1 MEIARF
7 CLKCVQT
14 GLLPTILMGE
24 QPFLNQTHD
33 STKHYQRSK
42 ELLGTTH
49 HFAIGFGA
57 FCTNFASITGT
68 VCALDGVYP
77 PKARFSA
84 PAVGSKLFF
93 SSFFTCKSAYSCVK
107 ITVMCTVP
115 GPQLC
120 YFAFSH
126 RAQGKLGLRFSALS
140 KAVVIFKFCTRLGPT
155 ETKKMQC
162 ASARSNVSIPICE
175 GADVPGPESLN
186 ASVSRST
193 F

>member
-7 CLKCVQT
+7 CLKCVQM

-57 FCTNFASITGT
+57 FCTNFACITGA
-68 VCALDGVYP
+68 VCALDGVCP

-93 SSFFTCKSAYSCVK
+93 LHFLPVK
-107 ITVMCTVP
+107 VLIHV
-115 GPQLC
+115 
-120 YFAFSH
+120 
-126 RAQGKLGLRFSALS
+126 
-140 KAVVIFKFCTRLGPT
+140 
-155 ETKKMQC
+155 
-162 ASARSNVSIPICE
+162 
-175 GADVPGPESLN
+175 
-186 ASVSRST
+186 
-193 F
+193 